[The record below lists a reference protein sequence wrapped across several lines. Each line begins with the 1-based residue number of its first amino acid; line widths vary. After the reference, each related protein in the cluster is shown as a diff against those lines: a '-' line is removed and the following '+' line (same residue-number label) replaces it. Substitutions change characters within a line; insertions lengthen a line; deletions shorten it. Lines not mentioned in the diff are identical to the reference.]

1 MREALRSAE
10 HTRRWGTALA
20 ALAVLVAC
28 VLAGGIAFSLLCL
41 IAALGCL
48 WEYQGLTRGAR
59 RAGFLDPG
67 SLLGYAAAVALA
79 AAAHSGHEAAMLAVP
94 TLHLVC
100 CGALCL
106 RRFPSDRS
114 ALEEAA
120 RQVLGVSYLA
130 LPLALFIALRAAPQG
145 MVWVFLTC
153 AVVFAG
159 DSAAFYVGHLFG
171 KRKLAPAISP
181 GKTREGALG
190 GLVASLLVG
199 WGGTV
204 IFLPEIPGAGGALL
218 GGLVGLAGQAGDLF
232 ESCWKRAAGVKDS
245 GALLPGHGGIL
256 DRLDA
261 LLFAAPVAFGLR
273 LCLAPL

>member
-1 MREALRSAE
+1 MGKALRSAD
-10 HTRRWGTALA
+10 HQRRWTTALA

-28 VLAGGIAFSLLCL
+28 VSAGGIAFSILCL

-48 WEYQGLTRGAR
+48 AEYQRLVRGPE
-59 RAGFLDPG
+59 RALFLDPWAL
-67 SLLGYAAAVALA
+67 SSYAAAVALA
-79 AAAHSGHEAAMLAVP
+79 AAAHAGHREAMLAVP

-106 RRFPSDRS
+106 RGFPSDRS
-114 ALEEAA
+114 VLEEAA
-120 RQVLGVSYLA
+120 RQVLGVAYLA
-130 LPLALFIALRAAPQG
+130 LPLGLFIALRATPQG
-145 MVWVFLTC
+145 MTWVLLTC
-153 AVVFAG
+153 AIIFAG
-159 DSAAFYVGHLFG
+159 DSAAFYVGNSFG

-181 GKTREGALG
+181 GKTVEGALG

-199 WGGTV
+199 WAGAAF
-204 IFLPEIPGAGGALL
+204 FLPGISGLGGALS
-218 GGLVGLAGQAGDLF
+218 GALVGLAGQVGDLF

-245 GALLPGHGGIL
+245 GSLLPGHGGIL

-273 LCLAPL
+273 LWFAPA